1 MKSAPRPLAHDEQG
15 AINEL
20 LARFLELCQQAGV
33 DVSDDDDTPQKA
45 DTVSRWWHALPPRK
59 RPNAYDILMPVAAAV
74 GEWLRDAAR
83 LEWRMA
89 TVDGATAAVLV
100 GPKGERVDVFD
111 DISALFEDSPDGC
124 AEEFVRSVWPDIE
137 HLRKD

>member
-1 MKSAPRPLAHDEQG
+1 VDE
-15 AINEL
+15 AADE
-20 LARFLELCQQAGV
+20 
-33 DVSDDDDTPQKA
+33 DTLQNA
-45 DTVSRWWHALPPRK
+45 DAVSRWWHAMSPRQ
-59 RPNAYDILMPVAAAV
+59 RPSAYDILMPIAAAV
-74 GEWLRDAAR
+74 GEWLREAAR

-137 HLRKD
+137 HLKRD